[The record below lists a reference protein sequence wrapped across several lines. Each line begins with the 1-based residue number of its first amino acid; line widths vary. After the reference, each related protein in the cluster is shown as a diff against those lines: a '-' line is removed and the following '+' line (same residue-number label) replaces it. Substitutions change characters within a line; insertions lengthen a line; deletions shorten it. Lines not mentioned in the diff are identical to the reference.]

1 MGINDTVLF
10 VYSSYLITFSHLWIA
25 RIFSISDYSLDAPI
39 SGEALNSITPTFY
52 FSVPMDIAG
61 YELRISD
68 SDDPLVESGNIF
80 NESISSSGYQCNRI
94 QSVFFLFIKI

>member
-1 MGINDTVLF
+1 MNPDGEPSPWSDVF
-10 VYSSYLITFSHLWIA
+10 D
-25 RIFSISDYSLDAPI
+25 FSISDYSLDAPI

-68 SDDPLVESGNIF
+68 SEDPLVESGNIF
-80 NESISSSGYQCNRI
+80 NETISS
-94 QSVFFLFIKI
+94 